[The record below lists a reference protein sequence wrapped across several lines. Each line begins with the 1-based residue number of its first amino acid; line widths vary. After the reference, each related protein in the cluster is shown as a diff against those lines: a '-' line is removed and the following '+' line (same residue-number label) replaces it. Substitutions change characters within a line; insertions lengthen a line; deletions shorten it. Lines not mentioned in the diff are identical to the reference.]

1 MSAGPRI
8 AYLFAR
14 YPVPSQTFCDTEML
28 ALEALGLD
36 LEIDATSPPKLTLRH
51 ERLAKLRAELH
62 LLPPPRIVRV
72 HALRAERE
80 GRFPSALVAAY
91 DGRYGRDA
99 GGRTLARQALALAP
113 GLERRGV
120 AHVHAHFASHAA
132 KVALFLKRV
141 AGFPF
146 SLTAHAQDFM
156 VDLGSD
162 DLLRELVGEAEFTVA
177 VSDWSRDRLRAICPD
192 AAERI
197 VRVYNGI
204 DPAEFPE
211 QALHAPTS
219 RPRILSVARLIE
231 FKGFHHLIDACAE
244 LRRRGLEFA
253 CTIVGEGPWRG
264 ELEQRIRRHRLETTV
279 ELAGLRTQDEVK
291 RLLLASDVF
300 ALASIVDS
308 KGACDVLPTVI
319 LEAMAS
325 GLPVVSTRLAGV
337 PELVEDGMTGLLAE
351 PGDPASLADALER
364 ALRDR
369 ELRRSFGE
377 AGRKRLEERFASA
390 RSAPALY
397 DRFLASAARSPHRAR
412 GAKPRPAFAV
422 FLDRWPARAGGAL
435 DAELRALAAGH
446 PEVPVF
452 VGALDERFDPTD
464 RRADTALAAHL
475 EFLPDGIVLEAAWLA
490 DAPARAAVDALRG
503 RVPTFFS
510 GEDYYREAR
519 RALWVAG
526 VLRRRGIGRLHAA
539 RAASLL
545 CAWLVKQLA
554 PDVHV
559 SFALER
565 AGTASRRASARLCGD
580 LDLGAVSDDLLFE
593 TVRAECG
600 EALPLV
606 TPLPLP
612 PGAPLALPPLRPLRA
627 WLRPA
632 RGPNLERDVPFDVWL
647 ERLAGRSGG
656 APRP

>member
-1 MSAGPRI
+1 VSGPRV

-14 YPVPSQTFCDTEML
+14 YPIPSQTFCDTEML
-28 ALEALGLD
+28 ALEALGLE
-36 LEIDATSPPKLTLRH
+36 LEIDATSPPKITFRH

-62 LLPPPRIVRV
+62 VLPPARIVRA
-72 HALRAERE
+72 HALLAERA
-80 GRFPSALVAAY
+80 GRFPLDLVADY
-91 DGRYGRDA
+91 DGRHGRDA

-141 AGFPF
+141 AGFPY

-162 DLLRELVGEAEFTVA
+162 DLLRELAREAEFVVA
-177 VSDWSRDRLRAICPD
+177 VSDWSRDRLREICPD
-192 AAERI
+192 SADEI

-204 DPAEFPE
+204 DPEEFPDR
-211 QALHAPTS
+211 APLAETA

-244 LRRRGLEFA
+244 LRRRGREFA

-264 ELEQRIRRHRLETTV
+264 LLEQRIRERGLEGVV

-319 LEAMAS
+319 LEAMAC

-337 PELVEDGMTGLLAE
+337 PELVAEGVNGFLAE
-351 PGDPASLADALER
+351 PGDAAGLADALER
-364 ALRDR
+364 TLADR
-369 ELRRSFGE
+369 ELRRSLGE

-397 DRFLASAARSPHRAR
+397 ERFVASAARSPKRPR

-422 FLDRWPARAGGAL
+422 LADRWPPRAREAL
-435 DAELRALAAGH
+435 DAELRELAERY
-446 PEVPVF
+446 PEVPIL
-452 VGALDERFDPTD
+452 VGALAERFEPTA
-464 RRADTALAAHL
+464 RGADLALATRL
-475 EFLPDGIVLEAAWLA
+475 EVLPDGIVLEAAWLA
-490 DAPARAAVDALRG
+490 DATARAAVDALRE
-503 RVPTFFS
+503 RVPGFFS

-519 RALWVAG
+519 RALWIAG
-526 VLRRRGIGRLHAA
+526 LLRRRGIGHLHAA
-539 RAASLL
+539 RATALL
-545 CAWLVKQLA
+545 CAWLVKQLE
-554 PDVHV
+554 PGLRV
-559 SFALER
+559 SFALDR
-565 AGTASRRASARLCGD
+565 RSAASRRASARLCCD
-580 LDLGAVSDDLLFE
+580 LDFGAVSDDLLFE

-600 EALPLV
+600 DALPLV
-606 TPLPLP
+606 TPLPRP
-612 PGAPLALPPLRPLRA
+612 RGARPALPPLRPLRG

-632 RGPNLERDVPFDVWL
+632 QGPNLERDVPFDAWI
-647 ERLAGRSGG
+647 ERLARSGRRE
-656 APRP
+656 PTP